1 MKHRTQILMENWQ
14 YEALRAEA
22 ARLKVSFSFLIRKGI
37 DYLLQAHRSEKKSKH
52 QLKAFAGIIR
62 EKRAPLSNTAM
73 DQIIYDKD
81 WD

>member
-14 YEALRAEA
+14 YEALRAQA

-37 DYLLQAHRSEKKSKH
+37 DYVLQEHRGGRKSKK
-52 QLKAFAGIIR
+52 QLKAFAGVIH
-62 EKRAPLSNTAM
+62 EKRAPLSNTAI
-73 DQIIYDKD
+73 DQIIYNKD

>member
-14 YEALRAEA
+14 YEALRVEA

-37 DYLLQAHRSEKKSKH
+37 DYVLQVHRGGNKSKK
-52 QLKAFAGIIR
+52 QLKAFAGVIR
-62 EKRAPLSNTAM
+62 AKQAPLSNAAI
-73 DQIIYDKD
+73 DQIIYHKD